1 MINQKY
7 QRNALYNR
15 NFGVVDYCKD
25 GDIVVDMD
33 ADDWIIGN
41 QVFQLVNTIY
51 QKGNVYK
58 GKREELWLAYMTNI
72 GYITG
77 CCPFVA
83 LVGQI
88 PN

>member
-1 MINQKY
+1 MTLIYQKY

-15 NFGVVDYCKD
+15 NFGVVQYCKQ

-41 QVFQLVNTIY
+41 QVFQLVNSIY

-58 GKREELWLAYMTNI
+58 GKRE
-72 GYITG
+72 
-77 CCPFVA
+77 
-83 LVGQI
+83 
-88 PN
+88 

>member
-1 MINQKY
+1 MTIIYQKY

-15 NFGVVDYCKD
+15 NFGVVQYCNQ

-41 QVFQLVNTIY
+41 QVFQLVNSIY

-58 GKREELWLAYMTNI
+58 GKRE
-72 GYITG
+72 
-77 CCPFVA
+77 
-83 LVGQI
+83 
-88 PN
+88 